1 VSLIS
6 ASCRARESI
15 AAVRRIFVIAP
26 KSSHHQCKA
35 VLVFARVQMCGRL
48 PLVCS
53 AYTKKHVKYTRHLLG
68 RPVFLPPDATS
79 II

>member
-6 ASCRARESI
+6 ASCRAKESV
-15 AAVRRIFVIAP
+15 AVVRKNFVISP
-26 KSSHHQCKA
+26 KSSHHQCKV

-53 AYTKKHVKYTRHLLG
+53 AYTKKPMKYTRHLLG

-79 II
+79 FI